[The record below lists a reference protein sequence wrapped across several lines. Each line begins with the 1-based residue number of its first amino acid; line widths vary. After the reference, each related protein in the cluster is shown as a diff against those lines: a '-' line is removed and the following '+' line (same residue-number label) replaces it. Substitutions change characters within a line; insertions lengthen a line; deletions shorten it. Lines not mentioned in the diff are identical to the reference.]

1 MPLEQPLETHLSY
14 PLQHFRPA
22 HSPPPFRAV
31 LNPDRS
37 RATKTGHI
45 TSQLHQA
52 LAIADR
58 GAERWYAAEL
68 LRIKGE
74 LLIQEATA
82 QSVSAAED
90 CFVSAIDIARE
101 QSALFWQLRAAMSLA
116 RLRVRQ
122 DRHNDAWQ
130 VLAPVYDRF
139 TEGFETAD
147 LRSARAML
155 ESCGLT
161 GSD

>member
-1 MPLEQPLETHLSY
+1 
-14 PLQHFRPA
+14 
-22 HSPPPFRAV
+22 
-31 LNPDRS
+31 
-37 RATKTGHI
+37 
-45 TSQLHQA
+45 
-52 LAIADR
+52 
-58 GAERWYAAEL
+58 
-68 LRIKGE
+68 